1 MLRKSL
7 LFTLSSL
14 LLTACGI
21 IGRQEI
27 VLEYDKVPMTRNSN
41 VCTHLNDTVI
51 LYAIFVD
58 VGIYH
63 PWTPFDIA
71 SATDSIQKAADWI
84 AQQAKDRG
92 KTLLIKP
99 IIHKQGS
106 KQTIYERSART
117 SLSLNGI
124 QAVSNRSKKK
134 LGPWADNIAAYASRG
149 IKYRASSKIHQRF
162 RVRNVE
168 SLNLALRD
176 KLKNNNVG
184 IMFFVNG
191 YYEKHASYSFNIEN
205 GPYQRVEYSIIT
217 DKNPAV
223 IAHEFLH
230 LFGAVDLYPHRAYP
244 NFNFQELAE
253 NYPDEIMR
261 IQHKHINK
269 LMISPI
275 TEYFI
280 GWRDTLDK
288 PNTRL
293 LLHKAWLPQY

>member
-1 MLRKSL
+1 MYRKSQLFFFLPL
-7 LFTLSSL
+7 LFC
-14 LLTACGI
+14 ACSI
-21 IGRQEI
+21 IGNHEL
-27 VLEYDKVPMTRNSN
+27 VVEYDKVPMTRNSN
-41 VCTHLNDTVI
+41 ICTHLHDTVV

-71 SATDSIQKAADWI
+71 SATDSIQKAAAWI
-84 AQQAKDRG
+84 TEQAKDRG
-92 KTLLIKP
+92 KKLLIKP

-106 KQTIYERSART
+106 KQTIYERAART

-124 QAVSNRSKKK
+124 QALSNRSRKK

-149 IKYRASSKIHQRF
+149 VKYRASSKIHQRF
-162 RVRNVE
+162 RIRNVE

-176 KLKNNNVG
+176 KLENNNVA

-191 YYEKHASYSFNIEN
+191 YYEKHPSHSFNIEA
-205 GPYQRVEYSIIT
+205 GPYQQVEYSIIT

-230 LFGAVDLYPHRAYP
+230 LFGAVDLYPHRTFP

-253 NYPDEIMR
+253 NYPNEIMR
-261 IQHKHINK
+261 VQHKHINK

-280 GWRDTLDK
+280 GWSDTLDK